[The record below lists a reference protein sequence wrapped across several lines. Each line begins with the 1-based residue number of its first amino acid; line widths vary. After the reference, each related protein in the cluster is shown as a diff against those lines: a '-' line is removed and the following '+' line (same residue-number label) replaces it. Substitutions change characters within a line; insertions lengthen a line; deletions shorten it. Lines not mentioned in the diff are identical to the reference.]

1 MEWMNISYLLAFGAV
16 FVASLSQILLKQSAE
31 KDHKNFFAK
40 FLNWRVIL
48 GYALMMGTTV
58 INVFAYRGVE
68 LKVTPMIEST
78 GIIWV
83 TVLAAVFNFS
93 DQCQENYQLTVP
105 QAQGLTLLLDSDSAP
120 YGGSTQQPQD
130 YLPVTNGQVSLTLP
144 PFSGRLYQ
152 IQ

>member
-40 FLNWRVIL
+40 FLNWRVIR

-83 TVLAAVFNFS
+83 TVLAAVFLGERPTKRGIISILITIIGIIVFS
-93 DQCQENYQLTVP
+93 M
-105 QAQGLTLLLDSDSAP
+105 
-120 YGGSTQQPQD
+120 
-130 YLPVTNGQVSLTLP
+130 
-144 PFSGRLYQ
+144 
-152 IQ
+152 